1 MATTLEVIRGISQAA
16 ANAYDGAH
24 MESYS
29 SDGKARAIGLKR
41 EEGNPLIDSRVM
53 DGFGVTFHGN
63 QLCISYHSEVKLKEV
78 YGTSFESDVEST
90 ISDVASFLKKEY
102 KVVTGN
108 SLSLTPVGEVDI
120 IVQNTSR
127 IRTWC
132 QAKMYY
138 DIGSVEEVEAAKAP
152 SEDNMDVAYRKFL
165 DQGGFLGKKPQ
176 NDTRK
181 KE

>member
-29 SDGKARAIGLKR
+29 SDGKSRAIGLKR
-41 EEGNPLIDSRVM
+41 EEGKIE
-53 DGFGVTFHGN
+53 
-63 QLCISYHSEVKLKEV
+63 Q
-78 YGTSFESDVEST
+78 T
-90 ISDVASFLKKEY
+90 IADIASFLKKEY

-108 SLSLTPVGEVDI
+108 SLSLSPVGEVDI
-120 IVQNTSR
+120 IVQKTSR
-127 IRTWC
+127 VRTWC

-138 DIGSVEEVEAAKAP
+138 DIGSVEGVEAIKAP
-152 SEDNMDVAYRKFL
+152 SEDSMDVAYRKFL
-165 DQGGFLGKKPQ
+165 DQGGFQGKRPQ